1 MFAQIPCNHIR
12 WSLNND
18 LAGRGATRWQT
29 NAAAAPASE
38 PSHDRRSFTDEL
50 LGLPGSANEKLLG
63 TTVSQLDLS
72 DPPVN
77 KVHVYG
83 LDLKGRYI
91 AHALAGSEKIP
102 AIGFLMH
109 DSFQYS
115 LVRGDRLKFTL
126 KRNGHYTTRDVV
138 TAEYIGERNPRWL
151 PNNELI
157 SNLILTVPAG
167 HVIRALEPIAHRL
180 DHRSSICLLQDGLG
194 IAEHIIETYFP
205 DELTRPIFILGHL
218 STSVGHLP
226 EHEGLIGHTHFAV
239 EELKR
244 RQLLLTILPPY
255 AHGKP
260 AKTPPKHWPPKEK
273 VARYKH
279 LISLVKATPD
289 LCAVSSKFEDF
300 FYYKLPTVAFRAIAD
315 PVVTLLD
322 ITYDRI
328 HEHAFA
334 KRLVENC
341 VSEMC
346 DVVSRFP
353 QFKEDRR
360 FSKFNLA
367 VLLREEVFKRIRE
380 QKTANS
386 KMRADVSRGNTSDI
400 DYLTGFFVEKGH
412 EMGASVAAL
421 ETLMLGVKAKQSI
434 SRQKP
439 DTAIPF
445 EQYCQ
450 REPREKEE
458 PRAEVRR
465 VVCEKK
471 PKPREKEEL
480 RAEVRRVIYEEKPKP
495 REKEEPR
502 AEVRRVICEEN
513 PKPREKEEL
522 RAEVRRV
529 ACEGTP
535 GLPIKVKRLLYAK
548 KVPRRVGVRVTRQP
562 QRGRVVRRLV
572 CYAKPK
578 LPLDEKDAEKG
589 QSALGEARPSSRI
602 RAEARRVLSEP
613 KLPLE
618 KKTRKRGDSAKR
630 TANPSQRI
638 RDCNNAKP
646 VYTLTALI
654 AGCKKFFW

>member
-29 NAAAAPASE
+29 NAAATPASE
-38 PSHDRRSFTDEL
+38 PLHDRRSFTDEI

-63 TTVSQLDLS
+63 TTVSQLELS

-83 LDLKGRYI
+83 LNLKGRYI
-91 AHALAGSEKIP
+91 AHALAGSEKIT
-102 AIGFLMH
+102 AIEYLIH

-126 KRNGHYTTRDVV
+126 KRNGHYITRDGVK
-138 TAEYIGERNPRWL
+138 AEYIGVRNPRWQ
-151 PNNELI
+151 PNDELI
-157 SNLILTVPAG
+157 SNLIVTVPAG

-180 DHRSSICLLQDGLG
+180 DHRSSICLVQDGLG
-194 IAEHIIETYFP
+194 LAEHIIETYFP
-205 DELTRPIFILGHL
+205 DDLTRPIFILGHL
-218 STSVGHLP
+218 ATSVGYLP
-226 EHEGLIGHTHFAV
+226 EHEGLIDHAHFAV

-260 AKTPPKHWPPKEK
+260 VKTPPKRWPPKEK

-279 LISLVKATPD
+279 LISLVKPTPG
-289 LCAVSSKFEDF
+289 LCAVGSKYEDF

-315 PVVTLLD
+315 PVVTLLG

-328 HEHAFA
+328 HDHAFA

-360 FSKFNLA
+360 FSQFNLA

-386 KMRADVSRGNTSDI
+386 KMRADASRGNTTDI

-421 ETLMLGVKAKQSI
+421 ETLMLGVKAKQMI
-434 SRQKP
+434 ARQTQ
-439 DTAIPF
+439 DTAIAF
-445 EQYCQ
+445 EQYCE
-450 REPREKEE
+450 REPSEKKEAPCAEQYCEGEPPEENEEPRAEQYCEREPPEEKEE
-458 PRAEVRR
+458 PRTERGLRRVRVRVTEQPRRGAVVRRLICNGNPKLPLEERDAEKGGSAKTTVNPSQRIRAEVRR
-465 VVCEKK
+465 VSS
-471 PKPREKEEL
+471 R
-480 RAEVRRVIYEEKPKP
+480 
-495 REKEEPR
+495 EEP
-502 AEVRRVICEEN
+502 
-513 PKPREKEEL
+513 K
-522 RAEVRRV
+522 
-529 ACEGTP
+529 
-535 GLPIKVKRLLYAK
+535 LL
-548 KVPRRVGVRVTRQP
+548 
-562 QRGRVVRRLV
+562 LE
-572 CYAKPK
+572 
-578 LPLDEKDAEKG
+578 EKDAEK
-589 QSALGEARPSSRI
+589 
-602 RAEARRVLSEP
+602 
-613 KLPLE
+613 
-618 KKTRKRGDSAKR
+618 GDSAKR
-630 TANPSQRI
+630 TASPSQRI

-646 VYTLTALI
+646 VHTLTALI
-654 AGCKKFFW
+654 AGCKKLFWRGK